1 MNDTKRGAGVA
12 SRRPSRP
19 SRRPRSLEMNAR
31 LLTRLPNL
39 HDHPPLTPA
48 GVLLRFW
55 FTIPLVVCLFL
66 FLAIAAAV
74 DDGSLLLTWD
84 EPVTRALADLHS
96 PGLDGIVEALSSLGG
111 LPVIVLVLLLLL
123 LFVWQECR
131 SLALVLLAAS
141 LTRPLLEW
149 GLKELVDRPRPPL
162 GELGNGSSSF
172 PSGHVMAAVAV
183 WGLLPPVVAVVS
195 GRRTAWW
202 ISVCASGL
210 IVGLV
215 AFSRVYLGVHWMSD
229 VVGALAFGSMY
240 LLGVEGLLGWH
251 HRRHSCPGLEAG
263 FAALQPER
271 RDPR

>member
-1 MNDTKRGAGVA
+1 M
-12 SRRPSRP
+12 SRHRS
-19 SRRPRSLEMNAR
+19 PR
-31 LLTRLPNL
+31 
-39 HDHPPLTPA
+39 D
-48 GVLLRFW
+48 
-55 FTIPLVVCLFL
+55 
-66 FLAIAAAV
+66 

-84 EPVTRALADLHS
+84 EPVTRALADLRS
-96 PGLDGIVEALSSLGG
+96 PGLDAVVKALSSLGG
-111 LPVIVLVLLLLL
+111 LMVVVLVLLLLL

-141 LTRPLLEW
+141 LARPLLEW
-149 GLKELVDRPRPPL
+149 GLKELVDRPRPRL
-162 GELGNGSSSF
+162 GQLGSGSSSF
-172 PSGHVMAAVAV
+172 PSGHVMSAVAI

-202 ISVCASGL
+202 FSVGVSGT

-229 VVGALAFGSMY
+229 VVGALAFGSIY

-251 HRRHSCPGLEAG
+251 HRHHPCPGLEAG
-263 FAALQPER
+263 FAAVEPER